1 MIPSSERNRDEET
14 SSSEAVHIE
23 VPEILSE
30 EDKPRGALNTENPL
44 PTHYVGLLERLTKQ
58 REHLHALEMQDKA
71 YRLLL
76 GIIIGWIA
84 ICVVDFV
91 WMKNTLGD
99 NALIRELIDLFKY
112 LVPTIVG
119 FVFASKSNK
128 N

>member
-14 SSSEAVHIE
+14 SSSEAVHMK

-30 EDKPRGALNTENPL
+30 EDRPLVGLYTEYPF
-44 PTHYVGLLERLTKQ
+44 PMHYVGLLERLTKQ

-99 NALIRELIDLFKY
+99 NALIRELIDLFMY